1 MKIFSLLAFLAVFFA
16 AFPSL
21 AEGVQADKSQL
32 LVPPP
37 MLEPANPDGS
47 RCFFISNKA
56 PYSVTGSLVT
66 NYYETAS
73 GIPARAHNN
82 FRLKSG
88 EKQDFCTY
96 GPFYEGARLE
106 LVLRTLMPIFSC
118 YTVAQGE
125 IIIMG
130 ETVNGKS
137 RTWALCQ

>member
-1 MKIFSLLAFLAVFFA
+1 MNVLSIVFGLFVLIFT
-16 AFPSL
+16 FP
-21 AEGVQADKSQL
+21 AMAGEVQSDKAQL

-47 RCFFISNKA
+47 RCFVINNKA

-82 FRLKSG
+82 FRLKPG
-88 EKQDFCTY
+88 ERQDFCTY

-125 IIIMG
+125 IVIMG
-130 ETVNGKS
+130 ETVDGKS